1 MPSKPSWT
9 TRLWRIEGNS
19 ILRTR
24 EIFTHISL
32 TVAWIALYQGHSSQ
46 TTVLYIRCC
55 IYAIVDLD
63 TEWMKLCRR
72 SCTHTIRYSVDI
84 FHRRRLSP
92 KVQHFQ
98 SPRFISKID
107 ANNQLWL
114 KHIFSMFFRQ
124 NIWFFSKKKIL
135 VKICF
140 LAEKKIP
147 PQNVFRGEQIFG
159 LNIEFCCGKRFNNKY
174 NRLER
179 SYITGDVM
187 YFIRMHNAFQP
198 QAHRATD
205 NIRAYR
211 AHGWNYK

>member
-114 KHIFSMFFRQ
+114 NHIFSMFFRQ
-124 NIWFFSKKKIL
+124 NIWFFSKKKNSRQNMFPCR
-135 VKICF
+135 KKNPTTKCF
-140 LAEKKIP
+140 SWRT
-147 PQNVFRGEQIFG
+147 NFW
-159 LNIEFCCGKRFNNKY
+159 IEYRVLLRK
-174 NRLER
+174 
-179 SYITGDVM
+179 T
-187 YFIRMHNAFQP
+187 FQ
-198 QAHRATD
+198 
-205 NIRAYR
+205 
-211 AHGWNYK
+211 